1 MINAMPERV
10 AWRSYVLG
18 LFILFQLVYLP
29 AANFIKLIPL
39 RLPESNGE
47 LDDDIQL
54 RGHDLIEPLQTAADA
69 AGTAFVRWG
78 EWTGQAQGWS
88 LFAPIV
94 GHQASLPEVSYNRR
108 EYL

>member
-1 MINAMPERV
+1 MPERV

-47 LDDDIQL
+47 LDDDI
-54 RGHDLIEPLQTAADA
+54 TAKDA
-69 AGTAFVRWG
+69 W
-78 EWTGQAQGWS
+78 
-88 LFAPIV
+88 LFAPLT
-94 GHQASLPEVSYNRR
+94 SRTTKSRSVSMAACTTRKSTGR
-108 EYL
+108 HRGSPVAWVFRCGSR